1 MSLLCCLI
9 VVVVLPCG
17 YFAQTLKQAETS
29 VTKGPG
35 KTGRIKC
42 EAQNIQIS
50 DSNPLHWYQ
59 QKPGQQP
66 ARILYYGGSTHRDP
80 GFGALFKA
88 GKNKDNEFYLTIDK
102 VKPENAATYYCAYW
116 DTDYADVKVFG
127 TGTKLIV
134 TDQTAVKPTI
144 RLFPP
149 NSTEMEADKKAM
161 VVCLLTGFFPEVI
174 KVQWTIEGEEKP
186 KDERV
191 FTDPV
196 EKQGDNTYS
205 VISSLEVT
213 KYQWGSRNISCGA
226 KHEGGPEKVTINRN
240 YKTAMDKLDDS
251 SGPTCQLPDFEAA
264 ESASEG
270 PSEPPLNSLQVATFT
285 YTLLLMKSLF
295 YCGIIS
301 FILYRVE
308 YRDTKKPL

>member
-9 VVVVLPCG
+9 VVMVLPCG
-17 YFAQTLKQAETS
+17 YFAQILKQAETS
-29 VTKGPG
+29 VTKVPG

-42 EAQNIQIS
+42 ETQNIKIS
-50 DSNPLHWYQ
+50 NSNPLHWYQ

-66 ARILYYGGSTHRDP
+66 TRVLYYGESTYRDP

-88 GKNKDNEFYLTIDK
+88 GKNRENDFYLTIDK
-102 VKPENAATYYCAYW
+102 VKPEDAATYYCAYW
-116 DTDYADVKVFG
+116 DTGYAYVKVFG

-134 TDQTAVKPTI
+134 TDKLAVKPTI

-149 NSTEMEADKKAM
+149 NSTEMKSKKKAL

-174 KVQWTIEGEEKP
+174 RVEWTIDGEGKARE
-186 KDERV
+186 ERV

-196 EKQGDNTYS
+196 VKQGNDAYS
-205 VISSLEVT
+205 VISRLEVT
-213 KYQWGSRNISCGA
+213 ELQWESKNINCKA
-226 KHEGGPEKVTINRN
+226 DHEGGSGTAMINKD
-240 YKTAMDKLDDS
+240 YKTDMKKPSA
-251 SGPTCQLPDFEAA
+251 PTCPPPVSEAA
-264 ESASEG
+264 ENASEVL
-270 PSEPPLNSLQVATFT
+270 SEPPLNALQVATFT
-285 YTLLLMKSLF
+285 YTLLLMKSVV

-301 FILYRVE
+301 FVLYRVE